1 MMHKKRLIMYGKL
14 QKVSKDFFFP
24 KISMVDTGK
33 ADIVVGGVW
42 MDLALISHQAIQSFI
57 KYDSIKV
64 THAHPI
70 VFFTLL
76 NEVKHPKLKMSSS
89 RK

>member
-33 ADIVVGGVW
+33 ADIVVGGGGVW
-42 MDLALISHQAIQSFI
+42 MDLALISPPSYTILYKI
-57 KYDSIKV
+57 
-64 THAHPI
+64 
-70 VFFTLL
+70 
-76 NEVKHPKLKMSSS
+76 
-89 RK
+89 

>member
-33 ADIVVGGVW
+33 ADIVVGGGGV
-42 MDLALISHQAIQSFI
+42 DGSCSNKPPSYTILYKI
-57 KYDSIKV
+57 
-64 THAHPI
+64 
-70 VFFTLL
+70 
-76 NEVKHPKLKMSSS
+76 
-89 RK
+89 